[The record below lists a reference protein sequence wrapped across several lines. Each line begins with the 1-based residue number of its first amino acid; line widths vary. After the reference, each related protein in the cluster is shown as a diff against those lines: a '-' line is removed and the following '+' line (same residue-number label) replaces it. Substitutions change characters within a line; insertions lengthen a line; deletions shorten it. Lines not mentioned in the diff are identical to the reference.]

1 MNILESKGIQ
11 IRRFAR
17 HLIPILFAMLLCT
30 LFYMGIV
37 HTQANSLEKEQV
49 TLSRALEGGA
59 VRTYALTGRY
69 PQSLSELCWDY
80 PLNDSAIA
88 EFKLPKSQRTM
99 SKNTLS
105 QGPKKDYYGH
115 FKSQDKPERLKVKA
129 HGRDG
134 FSIGKQDVDLRYI
147 EQLIDSEQTQ
157 TLGALLRYAVE
168 KLIDGKRTLPEI
180 VELLCNKLEKEGLS
194 FLSEGYISCGYAT
207 PRKQEI
213 YACFNRYRRP

>member
-69 PQSLSELCWDY
+69 PQSLSELLSDY
-80 PLNDSAIA
+80 HITYDTEKFVVEYVPNGSNL
-88 EFKLPKSQRTM
+88 LPSI
-99 SKNTLS
+99 SVL
-105 QGPKKDYYGH
+105 P
-115 FKSQDKPERLKVKA
+115 VKA
-129 HGRDG
+129 KKG
-134 FSIGKQDVDLRYI
+134 
-147 EQLIDSEQTQ
+147 
-157 TLGALLRYAVE
+157 GAR
-168 KLIDGKRTLPEI
+168 
-180 VELLCNKLEKEGLS
+180 
-194 FLSEGYISCGYAT
+194 
-207 PRKQEI
+207 
-213 YACFNRYRRP
+213 